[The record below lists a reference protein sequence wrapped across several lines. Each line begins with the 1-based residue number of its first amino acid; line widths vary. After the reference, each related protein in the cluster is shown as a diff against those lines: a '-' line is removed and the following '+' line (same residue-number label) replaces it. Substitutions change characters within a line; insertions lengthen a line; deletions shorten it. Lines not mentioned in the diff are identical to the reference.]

1 MRSNTVN
8 ISEKKDNNK
17 KIKNNNININIIN
30 KRRIDDI
37 IYFLSDEI
45 KQYNQLI
52 KILGPHHKN
61 VETVYE
67 KILSRLSE
75 NNYEIIQFIL
85 NKKKR
90 TNEELIIIKTFLS
103 TMKYLSSM
111 INLIDTD
118 KILFSLS
125 IYLKMENKFKD
136 TILFRYGNK
145 GRKFYILL
153 SGRVTILL
161 LKETKV
167 KISFFRYV
175 LHLFLLKMMKE
186 NELVKKT
193 IIANYKNK
201 FHLDEK
207 SFEVFFEKIVN
218 FAKKKIRKRSK

>member
-1 MRSNTVN
+1 MRANSVN
-8 ISEKKDNNK
+8 ISKKKDNNK
-17 KIKNNNININIIN
+17 SKNHNININVVN

-45 KQYNQLI
+45 KQYHQLI
-52 KILGPHHKN
+52 KIFGPHHKN
-61 VETVYE
+61 VESIYE

-125 IYLKMENKFKD
+125 IYLKMER
-136 TILFRYGNK
+136 L
-145 GRKFYILL
+145 
-153 SGRVTILL
+153 
-161 LKETKV
+161 
-167 KISFFRYV
+167 
-175 LHLFLLKMMKE
+175 
-186 NELVKKT
+186 
-193 IIANYKNK
+193 
-201 FHLDEK
+201 
-207 SFEVFFEKIVN
+207 
-218 FAKKKIRKRSK
+218 